1 MTENNYSW
9 NQTLKFSW
17 GHIIAFVAL
26 VFISYVTY
34 MGEFYKNGGDFMSSA
49 IKVLLLDIA
58 LLITFIG
65 AQIYKG
71 TDEKFNRSIL
81 IERILICLCPIAFLW
96 AMLPF
101 NHFWTVFSSREKIES
116 GFSSS
121 IEKSKQMFENY
132 EQYTTERISSY
143 DKLLQNAI
151 VNKENDKTSY
161 AKAGFK
167 GTNDVTMKQIYVETL
182 ILQLQSQN
190 IDSLKNSAIRW
201 IDDANQGATV
211 WNAFLIGNIDKISD
225 AIEGWNKVLVEV
237 SQPILSNESSST
249 KPFDA
254 DMTSCNAVK
263 SELKQLQNMY
273 TQSSGINL
281 NTIWMGLVLF
291 LMLMF
296 PYFLQKRN
304 TRATGLYSLLPTSS
318 SQRSIN
324 KEEPRSDDNNQN
336 MNNFSDTDI
345 YGGTF

>member
-34 MGEFYKNGGDFMSSA
+34 MGDFYKNGGDFTSSA
-49 IKVLLLDIA
+49 IKVLIVDIA
-58 LLITFIG
+58 LLVTFIG

-71 TDEKFNRSIL
+71 TDEKFNRSII

-96 AMLPF
+96 AMLPY
-101 NHFWTVFSSREKIES
+101 NHFWTVFSSRDKIES

-132 EQYTTERISSY
+132 EQYTTARIAAY
-143 DKLLQNAI
+143 DKLLQNVI
-151 VNKENDKTSY
+151 VNKGKDKATY
-161 AKAGFK
+161 VKAGFN
-167 GTNDVTMKQIYVETL
+167 GTNDVTRKQIYMETL
-182 ILQLQSQN
+182 KLQLQSQN
-190 IDSLKNSAIRW
+190 TDSLKNSAAKW
-201 IDDANQGATV
+201 INDANQGATV

-225 AIEGWNKVLVEV
+225 AIEGWNKVLTEV
-237 SQPILSNESSST
+237 SQPVLSNEPDST

-254 DMTSCNAVK
+254 DMTSCDAVK
-263 SELKQLQNMY
+263 SELKQLQSMY
-273 TQSSGINL
+273 TQSFGVSL
-281 NTIWMGLVLF
+281 NTVWTGLILF

-304 TRATGLYSLLPTSS
+304 TRATGLYSLLPVTSG
-318 SQRSIN
+318 QRVK
-324 KEEPRSDDNNQN
+324 KEEPRSDNDSQN
-336 MNNFSDTDI
+336 VDTSTDTDI

>member
-49 IKVLLLDIA
+49 IKVLLVDIA
-58 LLITFIG
+58 LLVTFIG

-71 TDEKFNRSIL
+71 TDEKFDRSIL
-81 IERILICLCPIAFLW
+81 IERILICLCPIVFLW
-96 AMLPF
+96 AMLPY
-101 NHFWTVFSSREKIES
+101 NHFWTVYSSRDKIES

-121 IEKSKQMFENY
+121 IEKSKKMFENY
-132 EQYTTERISSY
+132 ELYTTERISSY

-151 VNKENDKTSY
+151 VNKENDKASY
-161 AKAGFK
+161 FKAGFK
-167 GTNDVTMKQIYVETL
+167 GTNDVTMKQIYMETL
-182 ILQLQSQN
+182 KLQLQSQN
-190 IDSLKNSAIRW
+190 IDSLKNSATKW

-237 SQPILSNESSST
+237 SKPILSNESNST
-249 KPFDA
+249 KSFDA
-254 DMTSCNAVK
+254 DMASCNAVK
-263 SELKQLQNMY
+263 SELKDLQSMY
-273 TQSSGINL
+273 TQSAGISL
-281 NTIWMGLVLF
+281 NTIWTGLILF
-291 LMLMF
+291 WMLMF

-304 TRATGLYSLLPTSS
+304 TRATGLYSLLPLTSG
-318 SQRSIN
+318 QRVK
-324 KEEPRSDDNNQN
+324 KEEPRSDNDSQN
-336 MNNFSDTDI
+336 VDTSTDTDI

>member
-49 IKVLLLDIA
+49 IKVLLVDIA
-58 LLITFIG
+58 LLVTFIG

-71 TDEKFNRSIL
+71 TDEKFDRSIL

-96 AMLPF
+96 AMLPY
-101 NHFWTVFSSREKIES
+101 NHFWTVYSSRDEIES
-116 GFSSS
+116 RFSSS

-132 EQYTTERISSY
+132 ELYTEERISSY

-151 VNKENDKTSY
+151 LNKENDKASY
-161 AKAGFK
+161 LNAGFK
-167 GTNDVTMKQIYVETL
+167 GTNDVTMKQIYMETL
-182 ILQLQSQN
+182 KLQLQSQN
-190 IDSLKNSAIRW
+190 IDSLKNSATKW
-201 IDDANQGATV
+201 IDNANQGATV

-237 SQPILSNESSST
+237 SQPILSNESNST

-254 DMTSCNAVK
+254 DMASCNAVK
-263 SELKQLQNMY
+263 SELKELQSMY
-273 TQSSGINL
+273 TQSAGISL
-281 NTIWMGLVLF
+281 NTIWTGLVLF
-291 LMLMF
+291 WMLMF

-304 TRATGLYSLLPTSS
+304 TRATGLYSLIPVTS
-318 SQRSIN
+318 SQRVQ
-324 KEEPRSDDNNQN
+324 KEDPRSDNDSQN
-336 MNNFSDTDI
+336 EDTSTDTDI